1 MRTALADTAFRIRC
15 SWWAP
20 WAVIAASAAAIGSIY
35 GYGYWSLTP
44 AAAGITLL
52 AAHPTLRGKATAGA
66 KLAGRAAMV
75 RYHWRTW
82 MAANTKTFAYASHPI
97 RAIIVGSTQQTPRIK
112 RFERD
117 GRHLVAIVESPRF
130 FDASMWRQNGDDIA
144 RGLRLQRPTISI
156 DQAKQEARITF
167 IGGTG
172 RIKQWTTDAP
182 TRLPDLT
189 RVPIARSHT
198 GTAYTRILGTHM
210 LITGATGSGKGSV
223 VWSIARELSPG
234 IPSGEV
240 ELWAIDGKA
249 GCELGMGRPLF
260 SKFCGE
266 IGAAFE
272 PSMVAL
278 LEDAVA
284 TMSRRLKA
292 MTGTTRTH
300 TPRPGD
306 PLIVVIYDEFLT
318 VVSTMADR
326 DLKRRADIAL
336 KLLLSQGRAA
346 GVVVIAAAQLAQKET
361 IGPIRDLIP
370 TRVCLRVA
378 DAEQVDLSLGVGAR
392 KAGAAAHEIP
402 DTEPGTGYLFED
414 GRTPTLV
421 RFPWMPDEQIR
432 ALAARYPAPR
442 KAVTETAAAPEPE
455 PRLAPQPTKMDRALA
470 YITAEQT
477 LGRDPSPQAVADAAG
492 CTVRYAKM
500 ALTAAAK
507 TGNPAPETR
516 SAPRNA
522 VPSGD
527 PISTPGID
535 RPDTPQRRINS
546 SPPHQPADALADL
559 GWAFTDPWSAT
570 A

>member
-156 DQAKQEARITF
+156 DQAKQEARLTF

-172 RIKQWTTDAP
+172 QIKQWTTDAP
-182 TRLPDLT
+182 TKLPDLT
-189 RVPIARSHT
+189 RVPIARTHT
-198 GTAYTRILGTHM
+198 GTAYARILGSHM

-223 VWSIARELSPG
+223 VWSIVRELSPG
-234 IPSGEV
+234 IPTGEV
-240 ELWAIDGKA
+240 ELWAVDGKA
-249 GCELGMGRPLF
+249 GVELGMGRPLF
-260 SKFCGE
+260 SRFCGE
-266 IGAAFE
+266 IGAEFE
-272 PSMVAL
+272 PAMVAL

-300 TPRPGD
+300 TPRPGE

-318 VVSTMADR
+318 VVATMADR
-326 DLKRRADIAL
+326 DMKRRADIAL

-402 DTEPGTGYLFED
+402 DTEPGTGYLLED
-414 GRTPTLV
+414 GRTPTIV

-432 ALAARYPAPR
+432 AIAAKYPAPR
-442 KAVTETAAAPEPE
+442 ALTFTPAPAQ
-455 PRLAPQPTKMDRALA
+455 APVREQPQTKMDLALA
-470 YITAEQT
+470 FIASERGH
-477 LGRDPSPQAVADAAG
+477 GREPTPQATADAAD

-500 ALTAAAK
+500 ALTAASK
-507 TGNPAPETR
+507 PGNPVLENR
-516 SAPRNA
+516 SAPRNG

-527 PISTPGID
+527 PISKPGID
-535 RPDTPQRRINS
+535 RSDTPHGRINP
-546 SPPHQPADALADL
+546 SPPELPADVLSVPWVFPDL
-559 GWAFTDPWSAT
+559 GSAT